1 MHVPPPHGT
10 MATPQPRNS
19 IVVGD
24 VHGCLDEL
32 KQLLRD
38 CEYDT
43 RVDQVILVG
52 DLVNKGPA
60 SAGVV
65 RYAREQ
71 NFLAV
76 FGNHDEAALFNWR
89 RRQALR
95 DRGEAP
101 DGGDKYA
108 YTDDFDA
115 ADVAYIGSLPYTL
128 SLPAY
133 DAVVVHAGVVP
144 GVPLESQHLADMYRM
159 RNVARRQGS
168 DGWHALEKGPTAG
181 VGDGV
186 RGRARHVYFG
196 HDAKRKLQRER
207 YATGLDTGCCYGGVP
222 TAAAAGAAKRRKR
235 RGESTRRRSR
245 PRRRKRRRYLR
256 REGSARLIDY
266 CATRRGTAPAP
277 TAPPHLPHRAD
288 GQLRPHGVA
297 ASCSSAPHA
306 APGTRRCSPCC
317 ACTRAGLTARRQ
329 V

>member
-1 MHVPPPHGT
+1 MGQRLSRTPILGLCCLAADAPRNFAAASVIQRAEIHVPPLVHAT
-10 MATPQPRNS
+10 MSTPPARNS

-108 YTDDFDA
+108 YVDDFDA
-115 ADVAYIGSLPYTL
+115 ADVAYISALPYTL

-168 DGWHALEKGPTAG
+168 DGWHALEKGN
-181 VGDGV
+181 DGV
-186 RGRARHVYFG
+186 AWATAYEGERGHIYFG

-207 YATGLDTGCCYGGVP
+207 YATGLDTGCCYGG
-222 TAAAAGAAKRRKR
+222 A
-235 RGESTRRRSR
+235 
-245 PRRRKRRRYLR
+245 
-256 REGSARLIDY
+256 
-266 CATRRGTAPAP
+266 
-277 TAPPHLPHRAD
+277 
-288 GQLRPHGVA
+288 
-297 ASCSSAPHA
+297 
-306 APGTRRCSPCC
+306 
-317 ACTRAGLTARRQ
+317 LTAVVLPERRLVQ
-329 V
+329 VQARRVYSPPKSP

>member
-1 MHVPPPHGT
+1 VAAFVFAAAAAAATANSMGQRLSRTPILGLCCLAADAPRNFAAASVIQRAEVHVPPLVHAT
-10 MATPQPRNS
+10 MASPPPRNS

-108 YTDDFDA
+108 YVDDFDA
-115 ADVAYIGSLPYTL
+115 ADVAYISALPYTL

-168 DGWHALEKGPTAG
+168 DGWHALEKGN
-181 VGDGV
+181 DGV
-186 RGRARHVYFG
+186 AWATAYEGERGHVYFG

-207 YATGLDTGCCYGGVP
+207 YATGLDTGCCYGG
-222 TAAAAGAAKRRKR
+222 A
-235 RGESTRRRSR
+235 
-245 PRRRKRRRYLR
+245 
-256 REGSARLIDY
+256 
-266 CATRRGTAPAP
+266 
-277 TAPPHLPHRAD
+277 
-288 GQLRPHGVA
+288 
-297 ASCSSAPHA
+297 
-306 APGTRRCSPCC
+306 
-317 ACTRAGLTARRQ
+317 LTAVVLPERRLVQ
-329 V
+329 VQARKVYSPPKSP